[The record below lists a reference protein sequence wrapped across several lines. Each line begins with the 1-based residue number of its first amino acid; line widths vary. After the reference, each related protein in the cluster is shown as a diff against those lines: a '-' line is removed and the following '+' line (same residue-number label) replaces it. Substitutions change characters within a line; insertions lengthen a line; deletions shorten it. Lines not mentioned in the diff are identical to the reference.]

1 MKHEYQKLAENAVRV
16 AQQAAAPP
24 EPIRWVDMS
33 SWDNEP
39 TPEREWFI
47 RDRIPIRQPTLFSG
61 EGAVGKSLL
70 TIHLLAATALGRDWL
85 GMLPEPGPAWYLGA
99 EDDERELHIRMSA
112 IQQHFAVS
120 FADLVDAG
128 FRMKSLYGDDAV
140 LGAPSRWGIIEPTQ

>member
-33 SWDNEP
+33 SWDREP

-70 TIHLLAATALGRDWL
+70 TLHLLAATALGRDWL
-85 GMLPEPGPAWYLGA
+85 GTLPEPGGAWYLGA
-99 EDDERELHIRMSA
+99 EDDERELRIRLDP
-112 IQQHFAVS
+112 ILKHFGVTHAH
-120 FADLVDAG
+120 L
-128 FRMKSLYGDDAV
+128 
-140 LGAPSRWGIIEPTQ
+140 